1 MEQRF
6 HAVME
11 CLGGT
16 PKTEVAARYGVSRQ
30 TIHNWLARY
39 AAEGVKGLEDR
50 SHRPH
55 VCPHRVDAATE
66 ALVCE
71 LRRDHPRWG
80 PRRLRFEAG
89 RRGVTPP
96 PARATVY
103 RILRRNNLVLAVPR
117 KRRRE
122 DYRRW
127 ERPEPMELWQMDIVG
142 GVLLADGT
150 EAKVVTGLDD
160 HSRYCVIATVVR
172 RATGRAVCAAF
183 AAALARFGVPG
194 EVLTDNGKQFTG
206 RFTKPRPGEVLF
218 ERMCRENGIV
228 ARNTKPRSPT
238 TTGKVERFHQSLQGE
253 CLDGRVFATL
263 EEAQAAVDAFVAE
276 YNHDRPHQGI
286 DDAFPADRFHRPTG
300 ELVRSAAEGLPLRL
314 PAGLLPAVPPA
325 QRTPPAVVVD
335 AASVT
340 VSTARPQPVQLVR
353 VVPPSGNLTVA
364 QQQVWLG
371 PGLAGTPVTIWVD
384 TDRLHVLT
392 ADGARIKSSPSRL
405 SQRDLTRL
413 LADGGIPAGLPP
425 LPPAETQTTAVE
437 VDRVVNACGGISI
450 SGRQISVGMPLAGQR
465 VRVRLDGIL
474 LHVIDNAGQLR
485 RTLRCPLPPT
495 ACARIRDAR
504 PASAIPP
511 PAATPS
517 AERVVSINGSIQVA
531 GQRIQVGKVH
541 ARKVVSVVLDEHT
554 VTVYDAT
561 SPINAV
567 PRRSTTGLTRT
578 KAHHHIRASDT
589 HRAAPGIHPGV
600 PDPTRPGTR
609 RADH

>member
-1 MEQRF
+1 MGLAELSVMEQRF

-39 AAEGVKGLEDR
+39 AAEGIRGLEDR

-55 VCPHRVDAATE
+55 LCPHRVDPSTE

-89 RRGVTPP
+89 RRGVSPP

-103 RILRRNNLVLAVPR
+103 RILRRNNLVPVVPR

-122 DYRRW
+122 DYLRW

-160 HSRYCVIATVVR
+160 HSRYCVIATVVS

-183 AAALARFGVPG
+183 AAALTRFGMPG

-206 RFTKPRPGEVLF
+206 RFPTPHPGEVLF
-218 ERMCRENGIV
+218 ERICRENGIV

-253 CLDGRVFATL
+253 CLDGRVFATI
-263 EEAQAAVDAFVAE
+263 EQAQAAVDVFVAE
-276 YNHDRPHQGI
+276 YNYDRPHQGI
-286 DDAFPADRFHRPTG
+286 DDAFPADRFHRPNPG
-300 ELVRSAAEGLPLRL
+300 RDQVEVHAPKLRL
-314 PAGLLPAVPPA
+314 PSGLLPTAPPA
-325 QRTPPAVVVD
+325 PRTPPAVEVD
-335 AASVT
+335 TGSVT
-340 VSTARPQPVQLVR
+340 VSTDRPEPVQLVR

-371 PGLAGTPVTIWVD
+371 PALAGTPVTIWVD

-392 ADGARIKSSPSRL
+392 VDGARIKSTASRL
-405 SQRDLTRL
+405 SQRDLARL
-413 LADGGIPAGLPP
+413 LADGGAPAGSPP
-425 LPPAETQTTAVE
+425 LPPVERQTTAVE

-450 SGRQISVGMPLAGQR
+450 AGRQISVGMPLAGQR
-465 VRVRLDGIL
+465 VRIRLDGIL
-474 LHVIDNAGQLR
+474 LHVIDDAGQLR

-495 ACARIRDAR
+495 TLGRIRDAR
-504 PASAIPP
+504 PASPVPP
-511 PAATPS
+511 PAAIPVV
-517 AERVVSINGSIQVA
+517 ERVVSINGSIQVA
-531 GQRIQVGKVH
+531 GQRVQIGKIH
-541 ARKVVSVVLDEHT
+541 ARKLVTVALDEHT
-554 VTVYDAT
+554 VTVYDADT
-561 SPINAV
+561 PITAV
-567 PRRSTTGLTRT
+567 PRRSTTDLNRT
-578 KAHHHIRASDT
+578 KAKHQT
-589 HRAAPGIHPGV
+589 TTP
-600 PDPTRPGTR
+600 R
-609 RADH
+609 R

>member
-1 MEQRF
+1 VGLAELSVMEQRF

-55 VCPHRVDAATE
+55 VCPHRVDASTE

-71 LRRDHPRWG
+71 LRRDHPQWG

-89 RRGVTPP
+89 RRGVTPA

-103 RILRRNNLVLAVPR
+103 RILRRNNLVPATPR

-183 AAALARFGVPG
+183 AAALTRFGAPG

-218 ERMCRENGIV
+218 ERICRENGIV
-228 ARNTKPRSPT
+228 ARNTKPRTPT
-238 TTGKVERFHQSLQGE
+238 TTGKVERFHQSLQGG
-253 CLDGRVFATL
+253 CLDGRVFATV
-263 EEAQAAVDAFVAE
+263 EQAQAAVDLFVAE
-276 YNHDRPHQGI
+276 YNYDRPHQGI
-286 DDAFPADRFHRPTG
+286 DDAFPADRFHHRT
-300 ELVRSAAEGLPLRL
+300 AAADRAEVLPLRL
-314 PAGLLPAVPPA
+314 PAGLLPTALPA
-325 QRTPPAVVVD
+325 PRTPPAVEID
-335 AASVT
+335 TSIT
-340 VSTARPQPVQLVR
+340 VSTGRPQPVQLVR

-371 PGLAGTPVTIWVD
+371 PALAGTPVTIWVE

-392 ADGARIKSSPSRL
+392 AGGARIKSSPSRL
-405 SQRDLTRL
+405 SQRDLARL
-413 LADGGIPAGLPP
+413 LADGGIPAGPPP
-425 LPPAETQTTAVE
+425 LPQPEAQTSAVE

-450 SGRQISVGMPLAGQR
+450 GGRQISVGMPFAGQR
-465 VRVRLDGIL
+465 VRIRVDGVL
-474 LHVIDNAGQLR
+474 LHVIDDAGHLR

-495 ACARIRDAR
+495 ALGRIRDAR
-504 PASAIPP
+504 PASPV
-511 PAATPS
+511 PALATAPT

-531 GQRIQVGKVH
+531 GQRIQIGKVTP
-541 ARKVVSVVLDEHT
+541 ARWCPSPS
-554 VTVYDAT
+554 T
-561 SPINAV
+561 STPS
-567 PRRSTTGLTRT
+567 PSTTPTPRSQPSP
-578 KAHHHIRASDT
+578 A
-589 HRAAPGIHPGV
+589 AAP
-600 PDPTRPGTR
+600 PT
-609 RADH
+609 

>member
-1 MEQRF
+1 MGLVELSVMEQRF

-11 CLGGT
+11 CLGGM

-55 VCPHRVDAATE
+55 VCPHRVDPLTE

-71 LRRDHPRWG
+71 LRRDYPRWG

-89 RRGVTPP
+89 RRGVTPAL
-96 PARATVY
+96 ARATVY
-103 RILRRNNLVLAVPR
+103 RILRRNNLVPAVPR

-142 GVLLADGT
+142 GVLLADGI

-172 RATGRAVCAAF
+172 RATGRVVCAAF
-183 AAALARFGVPG
+183 SAALARFGLPG

-218 ERMCRENGIV
+218 ERICRENGIV

-253 CLDGRVFATL
+253 CLDGRIFDSV
-263 EEAQAAVDAFVAE
+263 EQAQAAVDVFVAE
-276 YNHDRPHQGI
+276 YNYDRPHQGI
-286 DDAFPADRFHRPTG
+286 DDAFPADRFHRPTPG
-300 ELVRSAAEGLPLRL
+300 RDRFAAEALPLRL
-314 PAGLLPAVPPA
+314 PAGLPPTAPPA
-325 QRTPPAVVVD
+325 PRKPPVVEVD
-335 AASVT
+335 TSLP
-340 VSTARPQPVQLVR
+340 VSTGRPQPVQLVR

-371 PGLAGTPVTIWVD
+371 PALAGTPVTIWVD
-384 TDRLHVLT
+384 TDRLHILT

-405 SQRDLTRL
+405 SQRDLARL
-413 LADGGIPAGLPP
+413 VADGGSPAGPPP
-425 LPPAETQTTAVE
+425 LPQPEPQTTAVE

-450 SGRQISVGMPLAGQR
+450 AGRQISVGMPLAGQR
-465 VRVRLDGIL
+465 VRIRLDGIL
-474 LHVIDNAGQLR
+474 LHVIDDAGHLR

-495 ACARIRDAR
+495 ALGRIRDAR
-504 PASAIPP
+504 PASPVPP
-511 PAATPS
+511 PATAPTV
-517 AERVVSINGSIQVA
+517 ERIVSINGSFQVA
-531 GQRIQVGKVH
+531 GQKVQVGKVH
-541 ARKVVSVVLDEHT
+541 ARKLVTVALDEHT
-554 VTVYDAT
+554 ITVYDAET
-561 SPINAV
+561 PIAAV
-567 PRRSTTGLTRT
+567 PRRSTTNLNRT
-578 KAHHHIRASDT
+578 KAKHQITTPGQPRLRA
-589 HRAAPGIHPGV
+589 
-600 PDPTRPGTR
+600 
-609 RADH
+609 

>member
-1 MEQRF
+1 MGLAELSVMEQRF

-11 CLGGT
+11 CLGGM

-55 VCPHRVDAATE
+55 VCPHRVDPLTE
-66 ALVCE
+66 AFGV
-71 LRRDHPRWG
+71 RAAPGSSAVG

-89 RRGVTPP
+89 RRGVTPA

-103 RILRRNNLVLAVPR
+103 RILRRNNLVPAAPR

-142 GVLLADGT
+142 GVLLADGI

-183 AAALARFGVPG
+183 AAALARFGMPG

-218 ERMCRENGIV
+218 ERICRENGIV

-238 TTGKVERFHQSLQGE
+238 TTGKVERFHQNLQGE

-263 EEAQAAVDAFVAE
+263 EEAQASVDLFVTE
-276 YNHDRPHQGI
+276 YNYDRPHQGI
-286 DDAFPADRFHRPTG
+286 DDAFPADRFHQPTPG
-300 ELVRSAAEGLPLRL
+300 RDPSAAETVPLRL
-314 PAGLLPAVPPA
+314 PAGLLPAAPPA
-325 QRTPPAVVVD
+325 PRKPPAVDVD
-335 AASVT
+335 TSVT
-340 VSTARPQPVQLVR
+340 VSTDRPQPVQLVR

-371 PGLAGTPVTIWVD
+371 PALAGTPVTIWVD
-384 TDRLHVLT
+384 TDRLHILT

-405 SQRDLTRL
+405 SQRDLARL
-413 LADGGIPAGLPP
+413 VADGGSPAGPPP
-425 LPPAETQTTAVE
+425 LPSVEPQTIAVE

-450 SGRQISVGMPLAGQR
+450 AGRQISVGMPLTGQR
-465 VRVRLDGIL
+465 VRIRVDGIL
-474 LHVIDNAGQLR
+474 LHVIDDAGQLR
-485 RTLRCPLPPT
+485 RTLRCPFPPT
-495 ACARIRDAR
+495 ALGRIRDAR
-504 PASAIPP
+504 PASPVPP
-511 PAATPS
+511 PATAPTV
-517 AERVVSINGSIQVA
+517 ERVVSINGSIQVA
-531 GQRIQVGKVH
+531 GQRIQIGKVH
-541 ARKVVSVVLDEHT
+541 ARKLVTVALDEHT
-554 VTVYDAT
+554 IIVYDAET
-561 SPINAV
+561 PIAAV
-567 PRRSTTGLTRT
+567 PRRSTTNLNRT
-578 KAHHHIRASDT
+578 KAKHQITTS
-589 HRAAPGIHPGV
+589 
-600 PDPTRPGTR
+600 R
-609 RADH
+609 R

>member
-39 AAEGVKGLEDR
+39 AAEGVTGLEDR

-55 VCPHRVDAATE
+55 VCPHRVDASTE

-80 PRRLRFEAG
+80 PRRLRFEVG

-103 RILRRNNLVLAVPR
+103 RILRRNNLVPAVPR

-127 ERPEPMELWQMDIVG
+127 ERPESMELWQMDIVG

-183 AAALARFGVPG
+183 GTALTRFGVPG
-194 EVLTDNGKQFTG
+194 EVLTDNGKQFT
-206 RFTKPRPGEVLF
+206 KPRPGEVLF
-218 ERMCRENGIV
+218 ERICRENGIV

-263 EEAQAAVDAFVAE
+263 EEAQAAVDVFAAE
-276 YNHDRPHQGI
+276 YNYDRPHQGI
-286 DDAFPADRFHRPTG
+286 DDAFPGDRFHRP
-300 ELVRSAAEGLPLRL
+300 VAARDQTLAETLPLRL
-314 PAGLLPAVPPA
+314 PAGLLPSPPPA
-325 QRTPPAVVVD
+325 PRKPPAVEVD
-335 AASVT
+335 SGSVT
-340 VSTARPQPVQLVR
+340 VSTGRPRPVQLVR
-353 VVPPSGNLTVA
+353 VAPPSGNLTVA

-371 PGLAGTPVTIWVD
+371 PTLAGTPVTIWVD

-405 SQRDLTRL
+405 SQRDLARL
-413 LADGGIPAGLPP
+413 LAEGGAPAGPPP
-425 LPPAETQTTAVE
+425 LPQPEPRTTAVE

-450 SGRQISVGMPLAGQR
+450 AGRQISVGMPLAGQR
-465 VRVRLDGIL
+465 VRIRLDGIL
-474 LHVIDNAGQLR
+474 LHVIDDAGQLR

-495 ACARIRDAR
+495 ALGRIRDAR
-504 PASAIPP
+504 PASAVPP
-511 PAATPS
+511 PAAIPEV
-517 AERVVSINGSIQVA
+517 ERVVSINGSIQVA

-541 ARKVVSVVLDEHT
+541 ARKLVSVALDEHT
-554 VTVYDAT
+554 ITVYDANT
-561 SPINAV
+561 PIAAA
-567 PRRSTTGLTRT
+567 PRRSTTNLNRT
-578 KAHHHIRASDT
+578 KAHHHI
-589 HRAAPGIHPGV
+589 
-600 PDPTRPGTR
+600 TRLVEP
-609 RADH
+609 

>member
-1 MEQRF
+1 MGLAELSVMEQRF

-11 CLGGT
+11 CLGGM

-50 SHRPH
+50 SHRPR

-80 PRRLRFEAG
+80 PRRLRFEVG

-103 RILRRNNLVLAVPR
+103 RILRRNNLVPAVPR

-183 AAALARFGVPG
+183 VAALTRLGVPS

-218 ERMCRENGIV
+218 ERICRENGIV
-228 ARNTKPRSPT
+228 ARNTRPRTPT

-253 CLDGRVFATL
+253 CLDGRVFATV
-263 EEAQAAVDAFVAE
+263 EQAQAAVDAFVAE
-276 YNHDRPHQGI
+276 YNYDRPHQGI
-286 DDAFPADRFHRPTG
+286 DDAFPADRFHRPSPARERPATKD
-300 ELVRSAAEGLPLRL
+300 LPLRL
-314 PAGLLPAVPPA
+314 PSGLLSEPPPA
-325 QRTPPAVVVD
+325 PRKPPTVEVD
-335 AASVT
+335 TSLT
-340 VSTARPQPVQLVR
+340 VSTDRSQPVQLVR

-371 PGLAGTPVTIWVD
+371 PALAGTPVTIWAD

-405 SQRDLTRL
+405 SQRDIARL
-413 LADGGIPAGLPP
+413 LADGGTPAGPPP
-425 LPPAETQTTAVE
+425 LPQPETQTTAVE
-437 VDRVVNACGGISI
+437 VDRVVNACGGISV

-465 VRVRLDGIL
+465 VRVRLDGVL
-474 LHVIDNAGQLR
+474 LHVVDEAGQLR

-495 ACARIRDAR
+495 ALGRIRDAR
-504 PASAIPP
+504 PASPVPP
-511 PAATPS
+511 PATAPTV
-517 AERVVSINGSIQVA
+517 ERVVSVNGSFQVA
-531 GQRIQVGKVH
+531 GQKIQVGKVH
-541 ARKVVSVVLDEHT
+541 ARKIVTVVLDEHT
-554 VTVYDAT
+554 VTVYGADT
-561 SPINAV
+561 PITAV
-567 PRRSTTGLTRT
+567 PRRSTTDLNRTRAKHQIT
-578 KAHHHIRASDT
+578 IPGQAPQPRLRA
-589 HRAAPGIHPGV
+589 
-600 PDPTRPGTR
+600 
-609 RADH
+609 